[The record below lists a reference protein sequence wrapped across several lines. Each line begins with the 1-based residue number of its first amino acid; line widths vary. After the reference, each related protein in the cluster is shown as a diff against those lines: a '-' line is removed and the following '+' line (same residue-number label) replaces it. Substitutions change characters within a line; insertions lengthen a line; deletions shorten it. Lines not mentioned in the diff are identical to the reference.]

1 MREEDCD
8 FQASLDYVVTIY
20 LVGEGAILDHKLGL
34 NLCNEIIILVCVM
47 CVQVCAVCLQDNK
60 HLYRGQ
66 STLPDVVPWA
76 LGWLAG

>member
-1 MREEDCD
+1 MAPRHCHPNPQEMREEDCD

-34 NLCNEIIILVCVM
+34 KLCNEIIIPVCVM

-60 HLYRGQ
+60 HL
-66 STLPDVVPWA
+66 
-76 LGWLAG
+76 